1 MMQLGVGLTEGAGGG
16 GRAMGGRV
24 QNEYLSFLAPRTE
37 QPSPIIPFL
46 RAKSNKMAAAH
57 QRPEDMNMSVVSSA
71 LAIKSFPDEFQ
82 GE

>member
-1 MMQLGVGLTEGAGGG
+1 MGGLW
-16 GRAMGGRV
+16 GRV
-24 QNEYLSFLAPRTE
+24 QNEYLSFSGAEDRRPNNR
-37 QPSPIIPFL
+37 SFL
-46 RAKSNKMAAAH
+46 RAKSNKMVASH